1 MVSIENESEIVDIMT
16 EAELYIKYQ
25 CYPQAREILEDVMAK
40 FPRYLPAKE
49 ALKTIFH
56 KTGKI
61 DKANEIARE
70 ISLISEQLATQRSV
84 TQGKA
89 GTGDQLQRRQ
99 LVEKIDKI
107 IKEIYDSNHLN
118 EILKISAFKLVE
130 NLHADRCL
138 IITLSKDKGQ
148 AKSYE
153 YCKEGILSSLD
164 SKTAKLNILLLKK
177 VAGGFDPVII
187 DETMKDP
194 SLAECRPLL
203 EQFKIQSVMAYPLV
217 YKSSL
222 IGLIV
227 IHRCSKP
234 VQWSEQ
240 ERTLFST
247 VTGHIAVA
255 ISNAQQFSE
264 IQTLANTDKL
274 TGLYNRRFF
283 EERLSA
289 ELRNAQQQR
298 YPLSL
303 ALLDIDHFKKIN
315 DTQGHNAGDK
325 ALHKLGFLLKTNLRK
340 GDVVARFGGEE
351 FVIILPNT
359 HLETAHRIMD
369 NLRSLVEKTIAT
381 ESGSPMTISVG
392 VMEAALMGQEEL
404 ADVQRQI
411 IQKADE
417 HLYCAKRSGRN
428 RVCSQIDPDMETKND
443 HLKS

>member
-1 MVSIENESEIVDIMT
+1 
-16 EAELYIKYQ
+16 
-25 CYPQAREILEDVMAK
+25 
-40 FPRYLPAKE
+40 
-49 ALKTIFH
+49 
-56 KTGKI
+56 
-61 DKANEIARE
+61 
-70 ISLISEQLATQRSV
+70 
-84 TQGKA
+84 
-89 GTGDQLQRRQ
+89 
-99 LVEKIDKI
+99 
-107 IKEIYDSNHLN
+107 
-118 EILKISAFKLVE
+118 
-130 NLHADRCL
+130 
-138 IITLSKDKGQ
+138 
-148 AKSYE
+148 
-153 YCKEGILSSLD
+153 
-164 SKTAKLNILLLKK
+164 
-177 VAGGFDPVII
+177 
-187 DETMKDP
+187 
-194 SLAECRPLL
+194 
-203 EQFKIQSVMAYPLV
+203 MAYPLV

-227 IHRCSKP
+227 IHRCTKP

-264 IQTLANTDKL
+264 IQTLANTDRL

-289 ELRNAQQQR
+289 ELRNAQQQS

-359 HLETAHRIMD
+359 HVETAHRIMD
-369 NLRSLVEKTIAT
+369 NLRNLVEKTIAT
-381 ESGSPMTISVG
+381 ESGSPITISVG

-404 ADVQRQI
+404 ADIQKHI

-428 RVCSQIDPDMETKND
+428 KVCSQIDPDMETKND

>member
-1 MVSIENESEIVDIMT
+1 MVSIEKESEIVDIMT

-25 CYPQAREILEDVMAK
+25 CYSQAREILEDVMAK
-40 FPRYLPAKE
+40 YPRYLPAKE
-49 ALKTIFH
+49 ALQTIFR

-70 ISLISEQLATQRSV
+70 IALISEQLANQRSV
-84 TQGKA
+84 NQEKA

-99 LVEKIDKI
+99 LIEKIDKI
-107 IKEIYDSNHLN
+107 IKDIYDSNHLN

-130 NLHADRCL
+130 NLHADRCV
-138 IITLSKDKGQ
+138 IITLSKEKGQ

-164 SKTAKLNILLLKK
+164 NKTAKLYFLLLKK
-177 VAGGFDPVII
+177 VSGSFDPVII

-194 SLAECRPLL
+194 SLAECRPVL
-203 EQFKIQSVMAYPLV
+203 EQFKIQSVLAYPLV
-217 YKSSL
+217 YKSNM
-222 IGLIV
+222 IGLIL
-227 IHRCSKP
+227 IHRCTKP
-234 VQWSEQ
+234 IQWSEQ
-240 ERTLFST
+240 ERILFST

-264 IQTLANTDKL
+264 IQTLAITDRL

-315 DTQGHNAGDK
+315 DTYGHNAGDK

-359 HLETAHRIMD
+359 PLETAHRIMD
-369 NLRSLVEKTIAT
+369 NIRNLIEKTIAT
-381 ESGSPMTISVG
+381 ESGSPITISVG
-392 VMEAALMGQEEL
+392 VMEAALGGQEEL
-404 ADVQRQI
+404 AVVQKHV

-417 HLYCAKRSGRN
+417 NLYCAKRSGRN
-428 RVCSQIDPDMETKND
+428 RVCSKIDADTGTKND
-443 HLKS
+443 NHKS